1 MKKIYNTLLLLFMA
15 AFCHTSVSAQP
26 WSRLTDSL
34 ALVNLYT
41 DTDGANWTS
50 SHQWDLTTTIDT
62 WYGIQ
67 IDADGRVISIDL
79 DDNPN
84 SHPNW
89 GSDGGTNN
97 MNGTLPS
104 SLGNLSELRYLALT
118 SNNGTLNSGRSLHG
132 AIPATL
138 GLTKLEQLYLQGNEL
153 SGTIPPELGQLQNLL
168 FLYLTNNN
176 LSGSLPTELGNLTHL
191 IVMHISDNHLTG
203 GIPTTWQ
210 FADMTELWLQ
220 NNQLTGGIPATMG
233 DNYPQ
238 LEFLILYNNMLG
250 GTIPTNL
257 GNLHNML
264 YLGLY
269 SNQLTGT
276 IPDLSGMS
284 SAVEI
289 VLSYNSLTGSIPSY
303 LGSFNNLTK
312 LYLQNNNLSGCL
324 SFDLHPLC
332 RPQTTVDIST
342 NTNLS
347 TQDWAAFC
355 SSNAGQC
362 ATLPIELA
370 NFEGHPLPIES
381 GSAISKNIEL
391 TWQTASE
398 KNNDHFDIERSRDGK
413 NFSKIGQIKGHGT
426 TSQVQNY
433 GYVDTNP
440 FSGVNYYRLKQV
452 DIDGQ
457 SKLSKTISVE
467 MLNETK
473 KLGVFPNPVSDNLTV
488 VFDKKGPDTE
498 GVSSQLELYNLQG
511 QLLKQQRVDL
521 GLDETKV
528 SMAQLPV
535 GVYMISL
542 RQNGQIVSSVKVT
555 KN

>member
-15 AFCHTSVSAQP
+15 AFCPTSVSAQP

-34 ALVNLYT
+34 ALVDLYT
-41 DTDGANWTS
+41 NTDGANWTS
-50 SHQWDLTTTIDT
+50 SHQWNLTTTIDT

-118 SNNGTLNSGRSLHG
+118 SNNSTLNSGRKLHG

-153 SGTIPPELGQLQNLL
+153 SGTIPLELGQLQNLL
-168 FLYLTNNN
+168 FLHLTNNN
-176 LSGSLPTELGNLTHL
+176 LSGSLPLELGNLTHL

-220 NNQLTGGIPATMG
+220 NNQLTMGIPATMG
-233 DNYPQ
+233 GNYPK
-238 LEFLILYNNMLG
+238 LEFLILYNNLLG
-250 GTIPTNL
+250 GQIPPNL

-269 SNQLTGT
+269 NNQLGGP

-289 VLSYNSLTGSIPSY
+289 VLSFNSLTGSIPSY
-303 LGSFNNLTK
+303 LGSFTNLTK

-324 SFDLHPLC
+324 SFDLHTLC

-342 NTNLS
+342 NPLLVNS
-347 TQDWAAFC
+347 DWGQFC
-355 SSNAGQC
+355 ANRIGQC
-362 ATLPIELA
+362 ATLPIELT
-370 NFEGHPLPIES
+370 NFEGHPS
-381 GSAISKNIEL
+381 NKNIEL
-391 TWQTASE
+391 QWQTASE
-398 KNNDHFDIERSRDGK
+398 KNNDHFDIERSTDGK
-413 NFSKIGQIKGHGT
+413 TFSKIGQTKGYGT
-426 TSQVQNY
+426 TVAAQSYQFL
-433 GYVDTNP
+433 DKSP
-440 FSGVNYYRLKQV
+440 FSGVNYYRLKQ
-452 DIDGQ
+452 IDVNGQ
-457 SKLSKTISVE
+457 FEYSKTVSVE
-467 MLNETK
+467 MRHSDK
-473 KLGVFPNPVSDNLTV
+473 KLRVFPNPVSDDLTV
-488 VFDKKGPDTE
+488 IFDKNGVYTE
-498 GVSSQLELYNLQG
+498 GSLLQLEFYNLQG
-511 QLLKQQRVDL
+511 KMIQQQSVEAR
-521 GLDETKV
+521 LDETKV
-528 SMAQLPV
+528 SMQQLPA
-535 GVYMISL
+535 GVYMMSL
-542 RQNGQIVSSVKVT
+542 RQNGQIISSVKVT
-555 KN
+555 KDK